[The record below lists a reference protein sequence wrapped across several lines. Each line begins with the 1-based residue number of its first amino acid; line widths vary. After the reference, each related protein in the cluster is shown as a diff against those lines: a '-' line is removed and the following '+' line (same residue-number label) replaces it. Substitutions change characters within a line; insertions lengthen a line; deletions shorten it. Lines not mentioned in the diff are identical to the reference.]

1 MERIARVIL
10 VEVEFRT
17 MPDSRKPEE
26 RERWR
31 RREAEGREEQAMW
44 RRAVE
49 WRRVVPG
56 GKGRRLRNLFKGT
69 GEWEE
74 RSQEPEP
81 LPLVADSAVVF
92 VADSAVV
99 LEEEEEILLEEEEEM
114 LLEEEEEE
122 MLLSSPLLL
131 LLLLV

>member
-31 RREAEGREEQAMW
+31 RREAEGREEQARW

-81 LPLVADSAVVF
+81 LPLVADSA
-92 VADSAVV
+92 ADSAVV
-99 LEEEEEILLEEEEEM
+99 LEEEEEV
-114 LLEEEEEE
+114 
-122 MLLSSPLLL
+122 LLSSPLLL
-131 LLLLV
+131 LLLLLLLLV